1 MPELGWYEAI
11 VKVLEGA
18 KEPLHY
24 TQIAEEV
31 ARQSLRENLGATPAS
46 TVAAQLSASIKH
58 DGDNSTFERVSR
70 GVYRL
75 RGQEPKAPTGSP
87 LPIEEA
93 LEEDENE
100 PETGL
105 INAFGMYWFRER
117 ILWER
122 PRLLGQQQQRS
133 LTVDFSDH
141 RGVYLLHDRRE
152 VVYVGRTT
160 EQAMCQR
167 LRQHTIDRLSG
178 RWDRFSWFGILPV
191 TPEGKLADGPSET
204 FNIENLIA
212 TMEALLIEGLEPP
225 QNRKRGDGFG
235 AVEFI
240 QVVDQELEE
249 RQRKAMMVEILT
261 KK

>member
-1 MPELGWYEAI
+1 MTELSWHEAI

-18 KEPLHY
+18 TEPLHY
-24 TQIAEEV
+24 NQIAQEV
-31 ARQSLRENLGATPAS
+31 AQQGLRENLGATPAS
-46 TVAAQLSASIKH
+46 TVAAQLSISLKN
-58 DGDNSTFERVSR
+58 DGDQSPFERVSR

-75 RGQEPKAPTGSP
+75 RGQVPKVPSEAVSP
-87 LPIEEA
+87 S
-93 LEEDENE
+93 EDEDE

-105 INAFGMYWFRER
+105 INAFGMYWLRER
-117 ILWER
+117 VLWEK
-122 PRLLGQQQQRS
+122 PRLLGQQQPGS
-133 LTVDFSDH
+133 SSVDFMGQ

-160 EQAMCQR
+160 DQAMGQR
-167 LRQHTIDRLSG
+167 LRQHTTDRLGG

-191 TPEGKLADGPSET
+191 TSDGTLADSPSET

-225 QNRKRGDGFG
+225 QNRKRGDGFS

-240 QVVDQELEE
+240 QVVDPEIEE
-249 RQRKAMMVEILT
+249 RQRKAMMVELLS

>member
-1 MPELGWYEAI
+1 MTELSWLDAI

-31 ARQSLRENLGATPAS
+31 AQQGLRENLGATPAS
-46 TVAAQLSASIKH
+46 TVAAQLSISLKS
-58 DGDNSTFERVSR
+58 DGDQSPFERVSR

-75 RGQEPKAPTGSP
+75 RGQAPKVP
-87 LPIEEA
+87 LEA
-93 LEEDENE
+93 VISTEEEDE

-105 INAFGMYWFRER
+105 INAFGMYWLREGV
-117 ILWER
+117 LWEK
-122 PRLLGQQQQRS
+122 PKLLGQQQAGS
-133 LTVDFSDH
+133 SSVDFLEQ

-152 VVYVGRTT
+152 VIYVGRTT
-160 EQAMCQR
+160 DQAMGQR
-167 LRQHTIDRLSG
+167 LRQHTTDRLGG

-191 TPEGKLADGPSET
+191 TPEGTLASGPSET

-212 TMEALLIEGLEPP
+212 TMEALLIEGLEPR
-225 QNRKRGDGFG
+225 QNRKRGDGFS

-240 QVVDQELEE
+240 QVVDPVIEE
-249 RQRKAMMVEILT
+249 RQRKAMMVEILS